1 MKKLSIGQIKCLIT
15 LIVAVFLLPSA
26 GVLAQNE
33 RVTVKLYMTGA
44 SMKNVMNEIEKQTG
58 FLFLYTN
65 DIDTTRPVTIRVDAR
80 PLDEAL
86 SQLFRNTDIA
96 YKISKPNIVLT
107 KRPAATRPLSV
118 SGVVKDTDG
127 MEVIGATVLVEGTTA
142 GTTTGIDGSFTLS
155 IPASVEHP
163 TLSVSFIGY
172 QTVTLAVG
180 NRSTFDIVLK
190 PEAVEVESVVVTA
203 LGIKRAEKALSYNVQ
218 QVSSESITANKDA
231 NFINSLNGKVAGVT
245 INASSSGVGGASK
258 VVMRGAKSISQSS
271 NALYVIDGVP
281 MFTKAQDGGTEFA
294 SQGTTDPIADIN
306 PEDIESISV
315 LTGAAAA
322 ALYGSDAAN
331 GAIVVTTKKGQV
343 GQLSVTATAG
353 VEVMSPFVLPQFQ
366 NRYGTGNLTTP
377 INVNSYSWGKRLNGA
392 NRMGYDPREDYFR
405 TGVANTESVSLST
418 GTEKNQ
424 TYLSAAAINSQG
436 IVPNNTYDRY
446 NFTFRNTTSFLDN
459 RMRLD
464 VGANY
469 VLQKDLNMINQG
481 TYNNPLTGAYLF
493 ARSGDWEDI
502 KMYERYDPVD
512 KISKQYWPMGDGSIT
527 MQNPYWANYRNLRGN
542 RKDRYMLNA
551 SLSYDVLEWLNVSGR
566 IRIDNSHNTYT
577 EKMYASSNVQLTEQS
592 SNGLYGVTKTMDRQ
606 VYGDALV
613 NINKTFGDDWSLQA
627 NIGGSFSDM
636 KNEAMKIR
644 GPISDGSSGEK
655 QGLANVFNLQ
665 NLSNSTKT
673 TRLEEGWREQTQ
685 SVFASAEVGYKGTYY
700 LTLTGRNDWPSQLAG
715 PHSNAKSFFYPSV
728 GLSVVLSQIIGNM
741 PENLSYVKLRGS
753 FASVGVAFERYI
765 ANPLYSWNESGLSWN
780 TQTQYPAFNLKPE
793 RTKSLELGLTMRFL
807 RHFNL
812 DVTYYNS
819 HTSNQTFDPHLSGGT
834 GFSSIIIQSGNV
846 RNHGV
851 ELALG
856 YKNTW
861 RDFTW
866 DSNFT
871 FSTNSNRILSLAH
884 NVINYATGERFSIER
899 LNMGGL
905 GDAQFLLQ
913 EGGTLGDLYSRRDL
927 RYDGNKAIYI
937 DENGAVSTET
947 IQDVNRYIKLGS
959 VLPDANL
966 SWRNDFRWK
975 NLSFGC
981 MVSARLGGIVYSRTQ
996 AMLDLYG
1003 VSEATAAARDAGGVW
1018 INGGDCVDAYT
1029 WYSAIAGGNSIPQ
1042 FYTYSATNV
1051 RLQEAS
1057 IGYTIPKKR
1066 LRNVCEITLS
1076 LVGRNLWMIYNKAP
1090 FDPESIATTGNYYQ
1104 GIDYFMMPSLRSV
1117 GFNLRLKF

>member
-1 MKKLSIGQIKCLIT
+1 MKKSRIGQLGCLIAR
-15 LIVAVFLLPSA
+15 LVC
-26 GVLAQNE
+26 VLCW
-33 RVTVKLYMTGA
+33 VTVSWAQSREMTVRLDMTDVP
-44 SMKNVMNEIEKQTG
+44 MKRVMDEIERQTG
-58 FLFLYTN
+58 LLFLYTSEV
-65 DIDTTRPVTIRVDAR
+65 DTNRRVSLHVDRR

-86 SQLFRNTDIA
+86 TLLFHDTEIVYRIA
-96 YKISKPNIVLT
+96 IPNIVLS
-107 KRPAATRPLSV
+107 KRPASTRPSTV
-118 SGVVKDTDG
+118 TGVVRDADG
-127 MEVIGATVLVEGTTA
+127 VAIVGATVLVQGTTL
-142 GTTTGIDGSFTLS
+142 GTTTALDGSFSLS
-155 IPASVEHP
+155 IPASVERP
-163 TLSVSFIGY
+163 ELAVRFIGCRS
-172 QTVTLAVG
+172 VTIPVG
-180 NRSTFDIVLK
+180 NRSMFDIVLK
-190 PEAVEVESVVVTA
+190 PETVEVESVVVTA
-203 LGIKRAEKALSYNVQ
+203 LGIKRSEKALSYNVQ
-218 QVSSESITANKDA
+218 QVSAEAIVANRDA

-258 VVMRGAKSISQSS
+258 VVMRGQKSISQSS

-281 MFTKAQDGGTEFA
+281 MFAKARDGGTEFA

-331 GAIVVTTKKGQV
+331 GAIVVTTKSGKA
-343 GQLSVTATAG
+343 GQLSITAAAG
-353 VEVMSPFVLPQFQ
+353 VEVMDPFVLPRFQ
-366 NRYGTGNLTTP
+366 NRYGTGNLSTP
-377 INVNSYSWGKRLNGA
+377 INVNSYSWGPRLNA
-392 NRMGYDPREDYFR
+392 VNRMGYDPRRDYFR
-405 TGVANTESVSLST
+405 TGVTHTENVSLST
-418 GTEKNQ
+418 GSERNQ
-424 TYLSAAAINSQG
+424 TYLSAAAVNSRG
-436 IVPNNTYDRY
+436 VVPNNRYDRY
-446 NFTFRNTTSFLDN
+446 NFTFRNTTSFLND
-459 RMRLD
+459 RMKLD
-464 VGANY
+464 VGASY

-493 ARSGDWEDI
+493 ARGGDWEAVR
-502 KMYERYDPVD
+502 MYERYDPVD

-527 MQNPYWANYRNLRGN
+527 MQNPYWANYRNLRSN

-551 SLSYDVLEWLNVSGR
+551 RLAYDVLDWLNVSGR
-566 IRIDNSHNTYT
+566 IRIDHSHNTYR

-592 SNGLYGVTKTMDRQ
+592 SNGLYGVTRMIDRQ

-613 NINKTFGDDWSLQA
+613 NVNKTFGDRWSLQVNFGA
-627 NIGGSFSDM
+627 SFSDM
-636 KNEAMKIR
+636 KNDAMKIR
-644 GPISDGSSGEK
+644 GPIADGSSGEK
-655 QGLANVFNLQ
+655 QGLANVFSLQ

-673 TRLEEGWREQTQ
+673 TRREEGWREQTQ
-685 SVFASAEVGYKGTYY
+685 SLFASVEVGFKGTYY

-715 PHSNAKSFFYPSV
+715 PHSNASSFFYPSV
-728 GLSVVLSQIIGNM
+728 GLSVVLSQLIPNM

-765 ANPLYSWNESGLSWN
+765 ANPLYAWNESGLSWN
-780 TQTQYPAFNLKPE
+780 TQTQYPAYHLKPE
-793 RTKSLELGLTMRFL
+793 RTKSFEVGLTMRFL

-812 DVTYYNS
+812 DVTYYVS
-819 HTSNQTFDPHLSGGT
+819 HTQNQTFDPQLSGGT

-846 RNHGV
+846 RNRGL
-851 ELALG
+851 ELSLAYG
-856 YKNTW
+856 NEW
-861 RDFTW
+861 GSVAW
-866 DSNFT
+866 ESNFT
-871 FSTNSNRILSLAH
+871 FSANRNRILSLAN
-884 NVINYATGERFSIER
+884 NVINYATGEHFSIER

-905 GDAQFLLQ
+905 GDAQFLLE

-927 RYDGNKAIYI
+927 RYDENRAIYV

-947 IQDVNRYIKLGS
+947 IQDVSRYVKLGS

-975 NLSFGC
+975 NLSFGF
-981 MVSARLGGIVYSRTQ
+981 MVSARLGGVVFSRTQ

-1003 VSEATAAARDAGGVW
+1003 VSEATAAARDAGGVR
-1018 INGGDCVDAYT
+1018 INGGDVVDPYT

-1057 IGYTIPKKR
+1057 ISYTIPKRR

-1076 LVGRNLWMIYNKAP
+1076 LVGRNLWMIYNRAP

-1117 GFNLRLKF
+1117 GFNLRFKF